1 MRSDPGAIINQISL
15 RNGHPGEGL
24 SHTSFSNDLCPR
36 PLSDNKFKDLSFYV
50 VRDDLLHPVLN
61 GNKARKLDAVMPI
74 LQENSVTDV
83 VTCGGC
89 QSAHAAAVA
98 VACSERGIR
107 PHLLLRGE
115 QPEISTGYNLISML
129 YGDITYIPRSEYA
142 KRDEMLSMHASLVGG
157 QDGSVIWLNDLFK
170 KSIDDYDSAARF
182 LEAKESTYTFS
193 KVGQDL
199 RKVVVISEGSGD
211 VVGLLGVIR
220 LVKCLSENY
229 VIGKEEK
236 VTIVLDAGTGTTA
249 VGLAIGAVCL
259 GLPWKVVAVMLAETI
274 EGYKRREKVLIS
286 DFKRICEPKYQASA
300 LNGLD
305 DGMVQWVDR
314 IYPRRFGRVKKG
326 EAEMCRHIARQTGIL
341 LDPIYT
347 LAAWE
352 HAVCLCRPEA
362 EDRSN
367 VIMLHTGGTLNMFGL
382 AQRYK
387 PHFQV

>member
-157 QDGSVIWLNDLFK
+157 QDGSVIF
-170 KSIDDYDSAARF
+170 
-182 LEAKESTYTFS
+182 
-193 KVGQDL
+193 
-199 RKVVVISEGSGD
+199 
-211 VVGLLGVIR
+211 
-220 LVKCLSENY
+220 
-229 VIGKEEK
+229 
-236 VTIVLDAGTGTTA
+236 TIVLDAGTGTTA

-259 GLPWKVVAVMLAETI
+259 GLQK
-274 EGYKRREKVLIS
+274 KEKVLIS